1 MKPPKQ
7 TDQKIRVQAIN
18 YKDKRG
24 KITVDFTYIKRI
36 IREYDAQL

>member
-1 MKPPKQ
+1 MKPQRQ

-18 YKDKRG
+18 YRDKRG
-24 KITVDFTYIKRI
+24 ETIVDFTYIKMI